1 MFCVYKTIHLYFF
14 YFFFSENKKEP
25 HFRMKPVKDG
35 VRKKAVATYKPEMF
49 KDIFGPTTNTISTSV
64 SAPKRFGSSLKKMNI
79 PKKKKI
85 VEDSQGP
92 VNIMDDINKTIN
104 KQEEAS
110 YECPFCFEELV
121 PPYPEELRKAIEETK
136 KKQSMLE
143 ETQRKNYETKVI
155 KEKAEGKVYI
165 EPFMLDKESLSEH
178 DRKIVCH
185 MHKMELELK
194 PLARERGYPEHIDFD
209 SLKSRIEGFKSDLLD
224 IIHGQVESDYF
235 LEEKRK
241 IKQLGANKARDT
253 AELINYFQH
262 TLVNIKKMIAVN
274 IYCYYFSVAWLLW
287 YERNGD
293 YYEDSRRLVSREG
306 T

>member
-1 MFCVYKTIHLYFF
+1 
-14 YFFFSENKKEP
+14 
-25 HFRMKPVKDG
+25 
-35 VRKKAVATYKPEMF
+35 AVATYKPEMF

-262 TLVNIKKMIAVN
+262 TLPGYYGMKGMEIIMKIVGDLFLEKELDKSKCHPLRPFEYIQRVLVPECGIRLIEKDMKVDKKKAKKIMEESIEFGKK
-274 IYCYYFSVAWLLW
+274 YSL
-287 YERNGD
+287 
-293 YYEDSRRLVSREG
+293 
-306 T
+306 